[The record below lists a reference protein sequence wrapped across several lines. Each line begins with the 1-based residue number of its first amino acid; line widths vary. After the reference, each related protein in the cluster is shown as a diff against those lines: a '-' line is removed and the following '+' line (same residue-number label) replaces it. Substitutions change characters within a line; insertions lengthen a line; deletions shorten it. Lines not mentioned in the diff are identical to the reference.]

1 MLKVGDILWTFSE
14 NTYSVG
20 EISDLSVVNIGE
32 KRYYFVSTD
41 GIIGTDQKI
50 FMPITEDLNTL
61 VTVRYS
67 TTKYYTTSEKEA
79 IKFIEL
85 HYNETDNQRNLQQ
98 DASK

>member
-20 EISDLSVVNIGE
+20 EISELSVVSIGE
-32 KRYYFVSTD
+32 KLYYFISTD

-50 FMPITEDLNTL
+50 FILTTEDLNTL

-67 TTKYYTTSEKEA
+67 TTTYYTTSEKEA
-79 IKFIEL
+79 IKFIES
-85 HYNETDNQRNLQQ
+85 HYND
-98 DASK
+98 